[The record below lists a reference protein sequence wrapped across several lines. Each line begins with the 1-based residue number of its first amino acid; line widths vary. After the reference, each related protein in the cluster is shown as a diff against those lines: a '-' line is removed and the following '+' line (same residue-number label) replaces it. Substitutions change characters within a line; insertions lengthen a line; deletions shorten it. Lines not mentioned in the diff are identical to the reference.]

1 MGDITI
7 AIDLID
13 SRRSIAGCILCVI
26 ESVEVLTEMKSKT
39 SSIAAGLR
47 WLSHRFGKFFSSLFE
62 GFWWPPA
69 ALLVVAIYWF
79 SVASGIPLPPDQ
91 TVEKYGVYGDSFGRL
106 TSLFTA
112 LGFGGLIITLLL
124 QQRQI
129 RKQEE
134 AVKHQRQKEEKG
146 QYEEILFK
154 LLDIYRQTL
163 SEVRIG
169 EVMGRDVLRKAMDR
183 VDAGVVE
190 DGVNGMPRDLQGK
203 WDSGAL
209 TENDMRRIDYLHFRN
224 FKIVA
229 TEINPQARLVD
240 TFEVLLEH
248 MVRGAPDHLLIN
260 AYKDLVFAQITF
272 LECRYFFL
280 VALSYP
286 SRARLRDL
294 LARTGFFDRISRSQI
309 HRLHRDMYKE
319 YWGQA
324 IEQRE
329 MPASIPMP
337 PGRIKRAIRAHKA
350 AGGVPKTTYT
360 PLGVRLSQKDVEKIS
375 KNASP

>member
-1 MGDITI
+1 MT
-7 AIDLID
+7 
-13 SRRSIAGCILCVI
+13 R
-26 ESVEVLTEMKSKT
+26 KT
-39 SSIAAGLR
+39 SSAAARLR
-47 WLSHRFGKFFSSLFE
+47 WLGQRLSKVFSSLVE
-62 GFWWPPA
+62 GFWWPPV

-79 SVASGIPLPPDQ
+79 SVASGIPLPSEP

-112 LGFGGLIITLLL
+112 LGFGGLVITLLL

-129 RKQEE
+129 RTQAE
-134 AVKHQRQKEEKG
+134 AAKLHRQKEEKG
-146 QYEEILFK
+146 RYEEILFR

-163 SEVRIG
+163 SEVRVG
-169 EVMGRDVLRKAMDR
+169 EATGRDVLRKALEK
-183 VDAGVVE
+183 VDAGIVE
-190 DGVNGMPRDLQGK
+190 DGVNGLPRDLQGK
-203 WDSGAL
+203 WDSDAL
-209 TENDMRRIDYLHFRN
+209 TDDDLQRIDYLHFRN

-248 MVRGAPDHLLIN
+248 MVSGAPDHLLIK

-280 VALSYP
+280 VALSHP
-286 SRARLRDL
+286 SRGRLRDL

-319 YWGQA
+319 YWGLA

-329 MPASIPMP
+329 TPASIPMP
-337 PGRIKRAIRAHKA
+337 PGRIKRAMRSHKA

-360 PLGVRLSQKDVEKIS
+360 PLGVRQSQKAVEKMENDGG
-375 KNASP
+375 K

>member
-1 MGDITI
+1 MN
-7 AIDLID
+7 
-13 SRRSIAGCILCVI
+13 
-26 ESVEVLTEMKSKT
+26 SKT
-39 SSIAAGLR
+39 SLIAAWIR
-47 WLSHRFGKFFSSLFE
+47 QFGKFLGRVLSRLVE

-69 ALLVVAIYWF
+69 ALLVVTIYWF
-79 SVASGIPLPPDQ
+79 SIASGIPTPVEQ

-134 AVKHQRQKEEKG
+134 AVRHNRQKEEKG
-146 QYEEILFK
+146 RYEEILFR

-163 SEVRIG
+163 SEVRVG
-169 EVMGRDVLRKAMDR
+169 EATGRDVLRNSLDR

-190 DGVNGMPRDLQGK
+190 EGVNGMSRDLHGR
-203 WDSGAL
+203 WDSGSL
-209 TENDMRRIDYLHFRN
+209 TENDMQRIDYLHFRN
-224 FKIVA
+224 FKIVG
-229 TEINPQARLVD
+229 TEIHPQARLVD

-248 MVRGAPDHLLIN
+248 MVRGAPDHFLIN
-260 AYKDLVFAQITF
+260 AYKELVFAQVTF

-280 VALSYP
+280 VALSHP
-286 SRARLRDL
+286 SRARLRNL
-294 LARTGFFDRISRSQI
+294 LDRTGFFDRISRSQI
-309 HRLHRDMYKE
+309 HRIHRDMYKK

-329 MPASIPMP
+329 LPASIPMP
-337 PGRIKRAIRAHKA
+337 PGRIKRALRAHKA
-350 AGGVPKTTYT
+350 AGGVPKITYT
-360 PLGVRLSQKDVEKIS
+360 PLGVRQSQRTVEKDVKDGLQ
-375 KNASP
+375 

>member
-1 MGDITI
+1 
-7 AIDLID
+7 
-13 SRRSIAGCILCVI
+13 
-26 ESVEVLTEMKSKT
+26 MKGKT
-39 SSIAAGLR
+39 TSIAARIR
-47 WLSHRFGKFFSSLFE
+47 WLGERLGKVLSRLVE

-69 ALLVVAIYWF
+69 ALLAVAVYWF
-79 SVASGIPLPPDQ
+79 SVASGIPTPAEQ

-129 RKQEE
+129 RAQEE
-134 AVKHQRQKEEKG
+134 AAKHNRQKDEKG
-146 QYEEILFK
+146 RYEEILFR

-163 SEVRIG
+163 SEVRVG
-169 EVMGRDVLRKAMDR
+169 EATGRDVLRKALDK

-190 DGVNGMPRDLQGK
+190 EGVNGMPRDLQGR
-203 WDSGAL
+203 WDSGSL
-209 TENDMRRIDYLHFRN
+209 TEKDLQRIDYLHFRN
-224 FKIVA
+224 FKIVG
-229 TEINPQARLVD
+229 TEIHPQARLID

-260 AYKDLVFAQITF
+260 AYRELVFAQITF

-280 VALSYP
+280 VALSHP

-294 LARTGFFDRISRSQI
+294 LARTGFFDRISRSQV
-309 HRLHRDMYKE
+309 HQLHRDMYKE

-324 IEQRE
+324 LEQRE
-329 MPASIPMP
+329 LPASIPML
-337 PGRIKRAIRAHKA
+337 PGRIKRALRAHKA

-360 PLGVRLSQKDVEKIS
+360 PFGVRQSQSAVKKDAKDGLQ
-375 KNASP
+375 

>member
-1 MGDITI
+1 M
-7 AIDLID
+7 
-13 SRRSIAGCILCVI
+13 
-26 ESVEVLTEMKSKT
+26 VEGFLGIMACYMLWTKPERVEEFTEMTGKT
-39 SSIAAGLR
+39 SSSAARIR
-47 WLSHRFGKFFSSLFE
+47 WLGQRLGELLLRLVE
-62 GFWWPPA
+62 GFWWPPV
-69 ALLVVAIYWF
+69 ALLMVAVFWLW
-79 SVASGIPLPPDQ
+79 VASGIPTPLAQ

-129 RKQEE
+129 RTQEK
-134 AVKHQRQKEEKG
+134 AAMHNRQKDEKG
-146 QYEEILFK
+146 RYEEILFR
-154 LLDIYRQTL
+154 LMDIYRQTL
-163 SEVRIG
+163 SEVRVG
-169 EVMGRDVLRKAMDR
+169 ERTGRDVLRKALDR
-183 VDAGVVE
+183 VDAGVLE
-190 DGVNGMPRDLQGK
+190 EGVNGMPEDLQGRS
-203 WDSGAL
+203 DSGVL
-209 TENDMRRIDYLHFRN
+209 TENDLHRIDYLHFRN

-229 TEINPQARLVD
+229 TEIHPQARLVD

-248 MVRGAPDHLLIN
+248 MVHGAPGHLLIN
-260 AYKDLVFAQITF
+260 AYKELVFAQITF

-280 VALSYP
+280 VALSHT

-329 MPASIPMP
+329 LPASIPIP
-337 PGRIKRAIRAHKA
+337 PGRIKRALRAHKA
-350 AGGVPKTTYT
+350 SGGVPKTTYT
-360 PLGVRLSQKDVEKIS
+360 SLGVRQSQTAVEKVAKGGLIR
-375 KNASP
+375 

>member
-1 MGDITI
+1 MKGKI
-7 AIDLID
+7 
-13 SRRSIAGCILCVI
+13 S
-26 ESVEVLTEMKSKT
+26 SVAMRIRWFGQRLGEVLSRLTK
-39 SSIAAGLR
+39 
-47 WLSHRFGKFFSSLFE
+47 

-69 ALLVVAIYWF
+69 ALLVVAVYWF
-79 SVASGIPLPPDQ
+79 SVASGIPIPAEQ

-129 RKQEE
+129 RTQEE
-134 AVKHQRQKEEKG
+134 AAKRNQQKEEKG
-146 QYEEILFK
+146 RYEEILFR
-154 LLDIYRQTL
+154 LMDIYRQTL
-163 SEVRIG
+163 SEVRVG
-169 EVMGRDVLRKAMDR
+169 EETGRDVLRKALDR
-183 VDAGVVE
+183 VDASVVE
-190 DGVNGMPRDLQGK
+190 EGVNGMSRDLQGR

-209 TENDMRRIDYLHFRN
+209 TETDLQRIDYLHFRN

-229 TEINPQARLVD
+229 TEIHPQARLVD

-248 MVRGAPDHLLIN
+248 MVRGAPDHLLIG
-260 AYKDLVFAQITF
+260 AYKELVFAQITF

-280 VALSYP
+280 VALSHP

-309 HRLHRDMYKE
+309 HRLHRDMYKK
-319 YWGQA
+319 YWGQV
-324 IEQRE
+324 IERRE
-329 MPASIPMP
+329 LPASMPMP
-337 PGRIKRAIRAHKA
+337 RRRIKRALRAYKA

-360 PLGVRLSQKDVEKIS
+360 PLGVRQSQKAVEKDA
-375 KNASP
+375 KDGFR